1 MKMSRLYGNLAYLV
15 VKILDIR
22 IIFSIFVG
30 FVL

>member
-1 MKMSRLYGNLAYLV
+1 MKMSRLYGNLACFV

-22 IIFSIFVG
+22 IIFHIFVG